1 MYHTT
6 MKHLL
11 ISIYIL
17 VSFLFMNNLAS
28 VYAQEEEVTGDS
40 QTVIQEYDEEDIDNQ
55 ETKTLDEALQ
65 EDTPASIELNFFQI
79 LVAILAPLTFLTIG
93 YLLIKKLKL

>member
-40 QTVIQEYDEEDIDNQ
+40 QTVIQEEDKDIQ

-65 EDTPASIELNFFQI
+65 EDTPPSIELNFFQI